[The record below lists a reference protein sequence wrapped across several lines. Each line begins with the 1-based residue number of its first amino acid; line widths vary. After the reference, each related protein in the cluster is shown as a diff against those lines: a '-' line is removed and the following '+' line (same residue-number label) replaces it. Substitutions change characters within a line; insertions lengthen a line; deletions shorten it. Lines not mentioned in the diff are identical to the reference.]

1 MKNRKF
7 LVPTLAA
14 AGFLPSIS
22 TESAVAAA
30 VPSHPLHADSE
41 FTQRLELE
49 HKYTLAGHRSHSSHS
64 SHRSH
69 RSSSSGGYTTTRPA
83 APVRPRSNSTNPR
96 TVLPSLPNT
105 RPVAP
110 LPGNSEKFKQIAM
123 RVQLGLISYGY
134 YNGAVDGVI
143 GKQSK
148 AALSRFQS
156 DYGLKVTGTITPEV
170 LNALGITAQ

>member
-1 MKNRKF
+1 MKKRRY
-7 LVPTLAA
+7 LIPTLAA
-14 AGFLPSIS
+14 AGLLPTNSADAAIAASLPSNPFD
-22 TESAVAAA
+22 T
-30 VPSHPLHADSE
+30 DSD
-41 FTQRLELE
+41 FNQRLELE

-83 APVRPRSNSTNPR
+83 APVQPRSNSTSPR
-96 TVLPSLPNT
+96 TVLPSLPNA
-105 RPVAP
+105 RAVAP

-123 RVQLGLISYGY
+123 RVQLALISYGY

-170 LNALGITAQ
+170 LNALGIAAQ

>member
-1 MKNRKF
+1 MKKRKF

-14 AGFLPSIS
+14 AGFLPASS
-22 TESAVAAA
+22 VEAA
-30 VPSHPLHADSE
+30 VSAGLPSNPFNADSD
-41 FTQRLELE
+41 FNQRLELE
-49 HKYTLAGHRSHSSHS
+49 HKYTLAGHRSH
-64 SHRSH
+64 RSH
-69 RSSSSGGYTTTRPA
+69 RSSSTGGYTTTRPA
-83 APVRPRSNSTNPR
+83 APVQPRSNSTSPR
-96 TVLPSLPNT
+96 SVLPSLPNAQAA
-105 RPVAP
+105 AP

-156 DYGLKVTGTITPEV
+156 DYSLKVTGTITPEV
-170 LNALGITAQ
+170 LNALGIAAQ